1 MIVLVHQDFSP
12 DLTQNI
18 PEWSLPDF
26 TLSQLAIFEC
36 GVVPPDL
43 VGPNGDTGCLTFT
56 APSVAYLPTARQ
68 LQSIRALLKN
78 QQQGEFIEQVLYYH
92 LVLRPLLPDEL
103 PQKTVAMLG
112 SNELSYSGIPL
123 HSGSVPKPKP
133 IFFTSRR
140 RHTKF
145 DCDWS
150 SDVCSSD

>member
-1 MIVLVHQDFSP
+1 MFRYTVQSGENDSNGIAFSS
-12 DLTQNI
+12 TTI
-18 PEWSLPDF
+18 SLNLGTMKDG
-26 TLSQLAIFEC
+26 A
-36 GVVPPDL
+36 GNNAD
-43 VGPNGDTGCLTFT
+43 LTFT

-78 QQQGEFIEQVLYYH
+78 QQQGEFIEQGLYYH

-133 IFFTSRR
+133 TP
-140 RHTKF
+140 
-145 DCDWS
+145 
-150 SDVCSSD
+150 